1 MVQKLMGQ
9 TKPGKNRQSSVSIFS
24 SKIKCG
30 ECGSY
35 YGSKVWHSN
44 DKYRRVIWQCNHKFD
59 NEKRCKTPHLDEK
72 MIKQT
77 FISAMNKLIGSKK
90 QIISDFELIKNEVF
104 NTSELETE
112 QAALE
117 SEMTETAELM
127 QESIN
132 ENARKVQNQ
141 TEYNKRYNILAERY
155 DNAKARFDEVAWQ
168 IADKNARKE
177 TVEFFIKN
185 LKKQTEPITE
195 FDECLWLS
203 MVDFVTVNSKED
215 IQVTFKNGISI
226 KA

>member
-1 MVQKLMGQ
+1 
-9 TKPGKNRQSSVSIFS
+9 
-24 SKIKCG
+24 
-30 ECGSY
+30 
-35 YGSKVWHSN
+35 
-44 DKYRRVIWQCNHKFD
+44 
-59 NEKRCKTPHLDEK
+59 

-112 QAALE
+112 QMALE

-141 TEYNKRYNILAERY
+141 TEYNKRYNILTERY
-155 DNAKARFDEVAWQ
+155 DNAKARFDEVAEQ

-177 TVEFFIKN
+177 TVELFIKN

>member
-1 MVQKLMGQ
+1 
-9 TKPGKNRQSSVSIFS
+9 
-24 SKIKCG
+24 
-30 ECGSY
+30 
-35 YGSKVWHSN
+35 
-44 DKYRRVIWQCNHKFD
+44 
-59 NEKRCKTPHLDEK
+59 

-112 QAALE
+112 QMALE

-155 DNAKARFDEVAWQ
+155 DNAKARFDEVAEQ

-177 TVEFFIKN
+177 TVELFIKN